1 MSIKLEI
8 GVSEMLKKFL
18 PDEFAKDIFH
28 IKADALKERG
38 IKGVITDLDNTLV
51 AWDCPEATPEI
62 VEWLAGMQNAG
73 IRVTIVSNN
82 NHLRVNAFSEPIQI
96 PFIAKANKPL
106 GGAFR
111 RALKLMGTRKEETVV
126 IGDQLLT
133 DIFGGNRR
141 GLHTIL
147 VIPVATSDA
156 KITSFNRKLEAKIM
170 GRLKQR
176 GLITWED

>member
-1 MSIKLEI
+1 
-8 GVSEMLKKFL
+8 MLKKFL

-38 IKGVITDLDNTLV
+38 IKGIITDLDNTLV

-62 VEWLAGMQNAG
+62 IEWLVGMQDAG

-82 NHLRVNAFSEPIQI
+82 NHLRVNAFSEPLQI
-96 PFIAKANKPL
+96 PFVAKANKPL

-111 RALKLMGTRKEETVV
+111 RALKLMGTGKEETVV

-147 VIPVATSDA
+147 VVPVATSDA

-176 GLITWED
+176 GLITWEE

>member
-1 MSIKLEI
+1 
-8 GVSEMLKKFL
+8 MLKKFL
-18 PDEFAKDIFH
+18 PDEFVKDIFH
-28 IKADALKERG
+28 IKAEDLKARG
-38 IKGVITDLDNTLV
+38 IKGIITDLDNTLV
-51 AWDCPEATPEI
+51 AWDSPTATPEI
-62 VEWLAGMQNAG
+62 IEWLGSMQEVG

-82 NHLRVNAFSEPIQI
+82 NKLRVRAFSEPIQI

-106 GGAFR
+106 GLSFR

-156 KITSFNRKLEAKIM
+156 KITSFNRKLEAQIM
-170 GRLKQR
+170 GRLKRR
-176 GLITWED
+176 GLIKWED